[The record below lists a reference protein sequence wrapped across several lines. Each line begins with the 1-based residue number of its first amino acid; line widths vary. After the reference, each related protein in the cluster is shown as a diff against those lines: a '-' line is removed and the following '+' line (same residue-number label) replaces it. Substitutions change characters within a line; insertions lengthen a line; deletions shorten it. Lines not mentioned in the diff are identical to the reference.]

1 MVPYYVSKTLLF
13 WNKTRFKEAGIDKP
27 PASFDEIL
35 AAADKIKG
43 GEKTG
48 C

>member
-1 MVPYYVSKTLLF
+1 M
-13 WNKTRFKEAGIDKP
+13 EAGLDKP

-48 C
+48 LLTLTSTGCTGR